1 MITGNDGDVLFHIL
15 IVRDPLLLGK
25 RTDFGATIH
34 PHMSIVDILI
44 LIFALSSVFRGFQIG
59 FIRQAF
65 STIGFVA
72 GLFIG
77 SAFGNVLASFAGSTG
92 MASLIGVSSL
102 LIVSFGLMT
111 VGEIIGLRLKQR
123 WQARTAQQIDGV
135 LGVGMSLATLVIALW
150 LAAGLLLLAPSG
162 PIQQVAQESRIITAV
177 NKHMPPVNRF
187 LSALNKL
194 IDPNAFPQVFSGKE
208 PLPGSRA
215 TLPPD
220 SAFAKILAQSKASVV
235 KIEGL
240 GCGGIVDGS
249 GFVAGKGRVVTNAHV
264 VAGVKNPKVI
274 DRDGTHNARV
284 VYFDIKNDVA
294 FLVAE
299 DMQVP
304 PLSISTSALTAGS
317 GVLVEGYPEG
327 GAFAA
332 QTAVILDRFTAIGRD
347 IYGQSITKRD
357 IYSVQARI
365 VQGNSG
371 GPVLNEEGSVVGIV
385 FATSTS
391 YNNVGYAL
399 TTNQIASELAS
410 IADYTRTTATGQCS
424 SY

>member
-1 MITGNDGDVLFHIL
+1 
-15 IVRDPLLLGK
+15 
-25 RTDFGATIH
+25 
-34 PHMSIVDILI
+34 
-44 LIFALSSVFRGFQIG
+44 
-59 FIRQAF
+59 
-65 STIGFVA
+65 
-72 GLFIG
+72 
-77 SAFGNVLASFAGSTG
+77 
-92 MASLIGVSSL
+92 
-102 LIVSFGLMT
+102 
-111 VGEIIGLRLKQR
+111 
-123 WQARTAQQIDGV
+123 
-135 LGVGMSLATLVIALW
+135 MSLATLVVALW
-150 LAAGLLLLAPSG
+150 LAAGLLLLAPTG
-162 PIQQVAQESRIITAV
+162 PIQQVAQESRIITAI

-187 LSALNKL
+187 LSSLNKL

-208 PLPGSRA
+208 PLPGSSA

-220 SAFAKILAQSKASVV
+220 SAFAKILSQSKASVV

-249 GFVAGKGRVVTNAHV
+249 GFVAAKGRVVTNAHV

-274 DRDGTHNARV
+274 DGDGTHNARV
-284 VYFDIKNDVA
+284 VYFDTKNDIA
-294 FLVAE
+294 FLVA
-299 DMQVP
+299 DDIRVP
-304 PLSISTSALTAGS
+304 PLGISTNALTAGS

-357 IYSVQARI
+357 IYSVQAHI

-371 GPVLNEEGSVVGIV
+371 GPVINERGEVVGIV

-399 TTNQIASELAS
+399 TTAQVGDQLLTSATMVKRPQRGSA
-410 IADYTRTTATGQCS
+410 ATTKQEVHLGEQKN
-424 SY
+424 